1 MSKYLFSTVFSGLI
15 FAALALQIARA
26 DTSSP
31 IGTVREAAADFNKG
45 DLKGFAAL
53 CAPTAYVIDDFAPYQ
68 WDGANACAAWG
79 KAVAASLKNQHI
91 VGAIVTF
98 GTPWQV
104 ATTGNIAYVVVP
116 ASLRMSRNGRPVA
129 ENGSVL
135 TAVLRKSGS
144 GWVMTSWSWA
154 QH

>member
-1 MSKYLFSTVFSGLI
+1 MKKYLG
-15 FAALALQIARA
+15 FAAMALLTSAMLAPQGARA

-31 IGTVREAAADFNKG
+31 IGTVRQAAADFNKG

-68 WDGANACAAWG
+68 WDGANACAAWA

-104 ATTGNIAYVVVP
+104 ATTGDTAYVVVP
-116 ASLRMSRNGRPVA
+116 ASLRMSRNGKPVA

-135 TAVLRKSGS
+135 TAVLKKTGG